1 MEYPAAWPLSLTG
14 CAHYIR
20 EPDTDNSINFAFKK
34 GLLGRPWLEVM
45 RYRPGDSFQT
55 PETVGSFYP
64 RRMSYMHSFSLTE
77 NYAVFLFYPVRIDPK
92 ATYKILWC
100 LNNFEYCRSFLSQ
113 TFMCLKCSMV
123 ETKLSQLMSMLLV

>member
-1 MEYPAAWPLSLTG
+1 MEYPASWPLSLTG

-20 EPDTDNSINFAFKK
+20 EPGTDNSINFAFKK

-92 ATYKILWC
+92 VTYEEL
-100 LNNFEYCRSFLSQ
+100 FVSH
-113 TFMCLKCSMV
+113 
-123 ETKLSQLMSMLLV
+123 LL

>member
-20 EPDTDNSINFAFKK
+20 EPGTDNSINFAFKK

-92 ATYKILWC
+92 VTKERIICARLIL
-100 LNNFEYCRSFLSQ
+100 NIAEVF
-113 TFMCLKCSMV
+113 
-123 ETKLSQLMSMLLV
+123 

>member
-20 EPDTDNSINFAFKK
+20 EPGTDNSINFAFKK
-34 GLLGRPWLEVM
+34 GLMGRPWLEVM
-45 RYRPGDSFQT
+45 RYRPGHSFQT

-77 NYAVFLFYPVRIDPK
+77 NFAVFLFYPVRIDPK
-92 ATYKILWC
+92 VKYEELFISLYY
-100 LNNFEYCRSFLSQ
+100 N
-113 TFMCLKCSMV
+113 V
-123 ETKLSQLMSMLLV
+123 